1 MTFQKGLSGLLSRY
15 ETLFLLSLAL
25 IVILIYANTIDSPF
39 IFDSRNNIE
48 SNPHIR
54 ISKLTLNELAG
65 AALKSPTKQ
74 RPLSNISFALNYYLH
89 GYNVV
94 GFHVVNI
101 LIHISTGFLLY
112 FFVKST
118 FRTPALRSRY
128 DNYRWIAFFTA
139 AVWMVHPLQTQSVSY
154 IVQRMN
160 SLCAMFYVLSI
171 LFYARFR
178 LSGQQKNKWWLFSG
192 CILAGVLALASKQ
205 IAATLPF
212 FIIAYEWY
220 FFQDLALKWLKNHL
234 PLLIGC
240 LLLVAVIVLA
250 LLGGNPLDG
259 ILQGYKGRDF
269 TLTQRLLTEARVV
282 IFYISQLLWP
292 HPSRLNLDHDFA
304 ISNSLM
310 DPMTTIFS
318 IFFIVALI
326 GLAVVTAR
334 KQPLLSF
341 CILWFFGNLVIESSF
356 AALEIIFEHR
366 VYLPSMTFCLIV
378 AWVVYRWVKPTWLQT
393 ALLCVMV
400 TVGAVWT
407 YQRNAVY
414 SDRITFWQDCAD
426 KSPGKARPHN
436 NLGVALAAQGYHD
449 KAIEEY
455 HKALQIDPNYQDPIA
470 NIGLSLAEQGKVEE
484 SITQFLKALEINPK
498 DYKTL
503 NNLGASLIVMQRY
516 TEAVQSLSEA
526 LTLYPY
532 YAQAH
537 NNLGAA
543 LQHQGRIEEAIDHF
557 STAVQL
563 DPNYIQAYN
572 NLGIILA
579 NQGRYEE
586 AIEQFSAA
594 LKINPKYE
602 SARLNLEKS
611 LAAIKDQQKP
621 PNNRENNLK

>member
-1 MTFQKGLSGLLSRY
+1 MAFQKGLSGLLSRY

-25 IVILIYANTIDSPF
+25 IVILIYANTIGSPF
-39 IFDSRNNIE
+39 IFDSSNNIV

-54 ISKLTLNELAG
+54 ISKITLSALTD
-65 AALKSPTKQ
+65 AAFKSPARQ
-74 RPLSNISFALNYYLH
+74 RPLSNISFALNYYLL

-128 DNYRWIAFFTA
+128 DNDMWIAFFTA

-160 SLCAMFYVLSI
+160 SLCAMFYMLSI

-178 LSGQQKNKWWLFSG
+178 LGGQQRKKWWLFSG
-192 CILAGVLALASKQ
+192 CILAGVLALTSKQ

-220 FFQDLALKWLKNHL
+220 FFQDLEVKWLKNHL
-234 PLLIGC
+234 ALLTGC

-250 LLGGNPLDG
+250 VLGSNPLDV

-269 TLTQRLLTEARVV
+269 TLTQRLLTEPRVV

-304 ISNSLM
+304 LSNSLM
-310 DPMTTIFS
+310 DPMTTFFS
-318 IFFIVALI
+318 IFTIAALI

-334 KQPLLSF
+334 KQRLLSF
-341 CILWFFGNLVIESSF
+341 CILWFFGNLVIESSIVS
-356 AALEIIFEHR
+356 LEIIFEHR

-378 AWVVYRWVKPTWLQT
+378 VWVVYRRVKPTWLQT

-407 YQRNAVY
+407 YQRNEVY
-414 SDRITFWQDCAD
+414 RDRITFWQDCVN
-426 KSPGKARPHN
+426 KSPRKARPYN
-436 NLGVALAAQGYHD
+436 NLGVALAD
-449 KAIEEY
+449 KGDHEEALKAY
-455 HKALQIDPNYQDPIA
+455 HKALEIDPHYEDPIA
-470 NIGLSLAEQGKVEE
+470 NIGLSLAEQGKIEE
-484 SITQFLKALEINPK
+484 SITQFLKALQIDPK

-503 NNLGASLIVMQRY
+503 NNLGASLIVVERY
-516 TEAVQSLSEA
+516 TEAVQRLSEA
-526 LTLYPY
+526 LRLNPY

-537 NNLGAA
+537 NNIGVA

-563 DPNYIQAYN
+563 DPGYLKAYN
-572 NLGIILA
+572 SLGIALA
-579 NQGRYEE
+579 KQGRYEE
-586 AIEQFSAA
+586 AIKQFSAA
-594 LKINPKYE
+594 LKINPEYK

-611 LAAIKDQQKP
+611 LKAIND
-621 PNNRENNLK
+621 

>member
-25 IVILIYANTIDSPF
+25 IVILIYANTIGSPF

-54 ISKLTLNELAG
+54 ISKITLNELTE
-65 AALKSPTKQ
+65 AAFKSPSRQ

-94 GFHVVNI
+94 GFHVVNV
-101 LIHISTGFLLY
+101 LVHIATGFLLY

-128 DNYRWIAFFTA
+128 GDYMWISFFTT

-160 SLCAMFYVLSI
+160 SLAAMFYILSI
-171 LFYARFR
+171 MLYARFR

-205 IAATLPF
+205 IAATLPV

-220 FFQDLALKWLKNHL
+220 FFRDLKLKWLKKHI
-234 PLLIGC
+234 PLLTGC
-240 LLLVAVIVLA
+240 LLLAVVIALA
-250 LLGGNPLDG
+250 LLGSNPLDG
-259 ILQGYKGRDF
+259 ILKGYQSRDF
-269 TLTQRLLTEARVV
+269 TLTQRLLTEPRVV
-282 IFYISQLLWP
+282 IFYLSQLLWP
-292 HPSRLNLDHDFA
+292 HPSRLNLDHDFPL
-304 ISNSLM
+304 SNSLI
-310 DPMTTIFS
+310 DPVTTFFS
-318 IFFIVALI
+318 IFTIAALI
-326 GLAVVTAR
+326 VLAIVMSK
-334 KQPLLSF
+334 KQRLLSF
-341 CILWFFGNLVIESSF
+341 CIMWFFGNLVIESSILP
-356 AALEIIFEHR
+356 LEIIYEHR
-366 VYLPSMTFCLIV
+366 VYLPSMTFSLIAV
-378 AWVVYRWVKPTWLQT
+378 LAVYRWVKPAWLPA
-393 ALLCVMV
+393 ALLCAMV

-407 YQRNAVY
+407 YERNAVY
-414 SDRITFWQDCAD
+414 SDRVTFWQDCAD

-436 NLGVALAAQGYHD
+436 NLGVALADQGYHD
-449 KAIEEY
+449 EAMKKY
-455 HKALQIDPNYQDPIA
+455 YKALQIDPLYQDPVA
-470 NIGLSLAEQGKVEE
+470 NIGLSLAQQGKMEE

-498 DYKTL
+498 DHKTL
-503 NNLGASLIVMQRY
+503 NNLGASLIVVGRHK
-516 TEAVQSLSEA
+516 EAIQSLSVA
-526 LTLYPY
+526 LTLDPY

-537 NNLGAA
+537 NNLGVA

-557 STAVQL
+557 STAVLL
-563 DPNYIQAYN
+563 DPDYTRAYN

-594 LKINPKYE
+594 LKVNPKFK

-611 LAAIKDQQKP
+611 LKAI
-621 PNNRENNLK
+621 NE

>member
-1 MTFQKGLSGLLSRY
+1 MTFHKGLSGLLARY

-25 IVILIYANTIDSPF
+25 LVILIYANTLGSPF
-39 IFDSRNNIE
+39 VFDSRNNIE

-54 ISKLTLNELAG
+54 ISKITLNDLA
-65 AALKSPTKQ
+65 AAAFKSPAKQ

-94 GFHVVNI
+94 GFHVVNV
-101 LIHISTGFLLY
+101 LVHIATGFLLY

-128 DNYRWIAFFTA
+128 GDYMWISFFTT

-160 SLCAMFYVLSI
+160 SLAAMFYILSI
-171 LFYARFR
+171 MLYARFR

-205 IAATLPF
+205 IAATLPV

-220 FFQDLALKWLKNHL
+220 FFRDLKLKWLKKHI
-234 PLLIGC
+234 PLLTGC
-240 LLLVAVIVLA
+240 LLLAVVIALA
-250 LLGGNPLDG
+250 LLGSNPLDG
-259 ILQGYKGRDF
+259 ILKGYQSRDF
-269 TLTQRLLTEARVV
+269 TLTQRLLTEPRVV
-282 IFYISQLLWP
+282 IFYLSQLLWP
-292 HPSRLNLDHDFA
+292 HPSRLNLDHDFSL
-304 ISNSLM
+304 SNSLI
-310 DPMTTIFS
+310 DPVTTFFS
-318 IFFIVALI
+318 IFTIAALI
-326 GLAVVTAR
+326 VLAIVMSK
-334 KQPLLSF
+334 KQRLLSF
-341 CILWFFGNLVIESSF
+341 CIMWFFGNLVIESSILP
-356 AALEIIFEHR
+356 LEIIYEHR
-366 VYLPSMTFCLIV
+366 VYLPSMTFSLIAV
-378 AWVVYRWVKPTWLQT
+378 LAVYRWVKPAWLPA
-393 ALLCVMV
+393 ALLCAMV

-407 YQRNAVY
+407 YERNAVY
-414 SDRITFWQDCAD
+414 SDRVTFWQDCAD

-436 NLGVALAAQGYHD
+436 NLGVALADQGYHD
-449 KAIEEY
+449 EAMKKY
-455 HKALQIDPNYQDPIA
+455 YKALQIDPLYQDPVA
-470 NIGLSLAEQGKVEE
+470 NIGLSLAQQGKMEE

-498 DYKTL
+498 DHKTL
-503 NNLGASLIVMQRY
+503 NNLGASLIVVGRHK
-516 TEAVQSLSEA
+516 EAIQSLSVA
-526 LTLYPY
+526 LTLDPY

-537 NNLGAA
+537 NNLGVA

-557 STAVQL
+557 STAVLL
-563 DPNYIQAYN
+563 DPDYTRAYN

-594 LKINPKYE
+594 LKVNPKFK

-611 LAAIKDQQKP
+611 LKAI
-621 PNNRENNLK
+621 NE

>member
-1 MTFQKGLSGLLSRY
+1 MTFHKGLTGLLSRY

-25 IVILIYANTIDSPF
+25 LVILIYANTLGSPF

-54 ISKLTLNELAG
+54 ISKITLNDLTE
-65 AALKSPTKQ
+65 AAFKSPAKQ

-112 FFVKST
+112 LFVKST

-128 DNYRWIAFFTA
+128 GNYLWISFFTA

-160 SLCAMFYVLSI
+160 SLAAMFYILSI
-171 LFYARFR
+171 LLYARFR
-178 LSGQQKNKWWLFSG
+178 LSRQQRNKWWLFSG
-192 CILAGVLALASKQ
+192 CILSGVLALASKQ
-205 IAATLPF
+205 IAATLPV

-220 FFQDLALKWLKNHL
+220 FFRDLDLKWLKNHI
-234 PLLIGC
+234 LLLTGC
-240 LLLVAVIVLA
+240 LLLAAVIALA
-250 LLGGNPLDG
+250 LLGSNPLDG
-259 ILQGYKGRDF
+259 ILEGYKGRDF
-269 TLTQRLLTEARVV
+269 TLTQRLLTESRVV
-282 IFYISQLLWP
+282 IFYLSQLLWP

-304 ISNSLM
+304 LSNSLL
-310 DPMTTIFS
+310 DPMTTFFS
-318 IFFIVALI
+318 IFTIAALI
-326 GLAVVTAR
+326 GLAVVTAK
-334 KQPLLSF
+334 KQRLLSF
-341 CILWFFGNLVIESSF
+341 CIVWFFGNLVIESSILP
-356 AALEIIFEHR
+356 LEIIFEHR
-366 VYLPSMTFCLIV
+366 VYLPSMMFSLIV
-378 AWVVYRWVKPTWLQT
+378 ILFVYRWVKPTWMQ
-393 ALLCVMV
+393 AVLLCAMV

-407 YQRNAVY
+407 YERNTVY
-414 SDRITFWQDCAD
+414 SDRIAFWQDCVD
-426 KSPGKARPHN
+426 KSPRKARPYN
-436 NLGVALAAQGYHD
+436 NLGVALADQGYQD
-449 KAIEEY
+449 EAIKKY
-455 HKALQIDPNYQDPIA
+455 RKALQIDPHYQDPVA
-470 NIGLSLAEQGKVEE
+470 NIGLSLAEQGKMEE

-503 NNLGASLIVMQRY
+503 NNLGASLIVVDRHA
-516 TEAVQSLSEA
+516 EAVQYLSEA
-526 LTLYPY
+526 ITLDPY

-537 NNLGAA
+537 NNLGVG
-543 LQHQGRIEEAIDHF
+543 LQHQGRLEEAIDHF

-563 DPNYIQAYN
+563 DPDYIQAYN

-579 NQGRYEE
+579 NQGRFEE

-594 LKINPKYE
+594 LKVNPAYK

-611 LAAIKDQQKP
+611 LKALND
-621 PNNRENNLK
+621 

>member
-1 MTFQKGLSGLLSRY
+1 MTFHKGLSGLLSRY
-15 ETLFLLSLAL
+15 ENLFLLPLAL
-25 IVILIYANTIDSPF
+25 IVILIYANTIGSPF

-48 SNPHIR
+48 TNPHIR
-54 ISKLTLNELAG
+54 ISKITLNDLA
-65 AALKSPTKQ
+65 AAAFKSPLKQ

-128 DNYRWIAFFTA
+128 GDYLWISFFTT

-178 LSGQQKNKWWLFSG
+178 LSGQQKNKWRLLSG

-205 IAATLPF
+205 IAATLPV

-220 FFQDLALKWLKNHL
+220 FFRDLELKWLKNQI
-234 PLLIGC
+234 PLLTGC
-240 LLLVAVIVLA
+240 LLLTAVIALA
-250 LLGGNPLDG
+250 LLGSNPLDG
-259 ILQGYKGRDF
+259 ILKGYQGRDF
-269 TLTQRLLTEARVV
+269 TLTQRLLTEPRVI
-282 IFYISQLLWP
+282 IFYLSQLLWP
-292 HPSRLNLDHDFA
+292 HPSRLNLDHDFTL
-304 ISNSLM
+304 SNSLM
-310 DPMTTIFS
+310 DPMTTFFS
-318 IFFIVALI
+318 IFIIAALI
-326 GLAVVTAR
+326 GLAVVTAS
-334 KQPLLSF
+334 KQRLLSF
-341 CILWFFGNLVIESSF
+341 CIMWFFGNLVIESSILP
-356 AALEIIFEHR
+356 LEIIFEHR
-366 VYLPSMTFCLIV
+366 VYLPSMTFSLIIV
-378 AWVVYRWVKPTWLQT
+378 LLVYRWVKPAWLPA
-393 ALLCVMV
+393 ALLCAMV

-407 YQRNAVY
+407 YERNAVY
-414 SDRITFWQDCAD
+414 SDRVTFWQDCAD
-426 KSPGKARPHN
+426 KSPGKARPFN
-436 NLGVALAAQGYHD
+436 NLGVALADQGDHD
-449 KAIEEY
+449 EAIKQY
-455 HKALQIDPNYQDPIA
+455 QKALQIDPLYQDPVA
-470 NIGLSLAEQGKVEE
+470 NIGLSLAQKGKMEE
-484 SITQFLKALEINPK
+484 SITQFLKALVINPK

-503 NNLGASLIVMQRY
+503 NNLGASLIVVGRV
-516 TEAVQSLSEA
+516 TEAIQRLSEA
-526 LTLYPY
+526 LTLDPY

-537 NNLGAA
+537 NNLGVA
-543 LQHQGRIEEAIDHF
+543 LQRQGRVGEAIDHF

-563 DPNYIQAYN
+563 DPDYSRAYN

-594 LKINPKYE
+594 LKINPKFK

-611 LAAIKDQQKP
+611 LKAIND
-621 PNNRENNLK
+621 

>member
-1 MTFQKGLSGLLSRY
+1 MTFQKGLSRLLSRY

-25 IVILIYANTIDSPF
+25 IVILIYANTIGSPF

-54 ISKLTLNELAG
+54 ISKITLNELTE
-65 AALKSPTKQ
+65 AAFKSPSRQ

-128 DNYRWIAFFTA
+128 DNYMWIAFFTA

-160 SLCAMFYVLSI
+160 SLSAMLYMLSI

-178 LSGQQKNKWWLFSG
+178 LSVQQRNKWWLFSG
-192 CILAGVLALASKQ
+192 CILAAVLALASKQ

-269 TLTQRLLTEARVV
+269 TLTQRLLTEPRVV

-304 ISNSLM
+304 LSNSLM
-310 DPMTTIFS
+310 DPLTTIFS

-334 KQPLLSF
+334 KQRLLSF
-341 CILWFFGNLVIESSF
+341 CILWFFGNLVIESSIVP
-356 AALEIIFEHR
+356 LEIIFEHR
-366 VYLPSMTFCLIV
+366 VYLPSMTFSLIIV
-378 AWVVYRWVKPTWLQT
+378 LLVYRWIKPTWLPA
-393 ALLCVMV
+393 ALLCAMV
-400 TVGAVWT
+400 TVNAVWT
-407 YQRNAVY
+407 YERNAVY
-414 SDRITFWQDCAD
+414 SDRITFWQDCVD
-426 KSPGKARPHN
+426 KSPGKARPYN
-436 NLGVALAAQGYHD
+436 NLGTALADQGYHD
-449 KAIEEY
+449 QAIKLY
-455 HKALQIDPNYQDPIA
+455 QKALQLDPLYQEPVA
-470 NIGLSLAEQGKVEE
+470 NIGISLAQQGKMEE

-503 NNLGASLIVMQRY
+503 NNLGASLIVVGRY
-516 TEAVQSLSEA
+516 KEAIQNLSEA
-526 LTLYPY
+526 LTLNPY

-537 NNLGAA
+537 TNIGAA

-557 STAVQL
+557 STAVLL
-563 DPNYIQAYN
+563 DPDNIRVYN

-586 AIEQFSAA
+586 AIKQFSAA
-594 LKINPKYE
+594 LKINPDYK

-611 LAAIKDQQKP
+611 LKAL
-621 PNNRENNLK
+621 NE

>member
-25 IVILIYANTIDSPF
+25 IVILIYANTIGSPF

-54 ISKLTLNELAG
+54 ISKITLNELTE
-65 AALKSPTKQ
+65 AAFKSPARQ

-139 AVWMVHPLQTQSVSY
+139 AVWMVHPLQTQSISY

-160 SLCAMFYVLSI
+160 SLSAMFYMLSI

-178 LSGQQKNKWWLFSG
+178 LSGQQRNKWWLFSG

-234 PLLIGC
+234 PLLIGS
-240 LLLVAVIVLA
+240 LLLLAVIVLA
-250 LLGGNPLDG
+250 LLGGNPLDS

-269 TLTQRLLTEARVV
+269 TLTQRLLTEPRVV

-304 ISNSLM
+304 LSNSLM
-310 DPMTTIFS
+310 DPLTTIFS
-318 IFFIVALI
+318 IFFIVAVI

-334 KQPLLSF
+334 KQRLLSF
-341 CILWFFGNLVIESSF
+341 CLIWFFGNLVIESSILS
-356 AALEIIFEHR
+356 LEIIFEHR
-366 VYLPSMTFCLIV
+366 VYLPSMTFSLIIV
-378 AWVVYRWVKPTWLQT
+378 LLVYRWVKPTWLQ
-393 ALLCVMV
+393 AVLLCALV
-400 TVGAVWT
+400 TLGAVWT
-407 YQRNAVY
+407 YQRNEVY
-414 SDRITFWQDCAD
+414 SDRITFWQDCVN
-426 KSPGKARPHN
+426 KSPRKARPYN
-436 NLGVALAAQGYHD
+436 NLGVALADKGYHEEAL
-449 KAIEEY
+449 KAY
-455 HKALQIDPNYQDPIA
+455 HKALEIDPHYEDPIA
-470 NIGLSLAEQGKVEE
+470 NIGLSLAEQGKMEE
-484 SITQFLKALEINPK
+484 SISQFLKALEINPK
-498 DYKTL
+498 DSRTL
-503 NNLGASLIVMQRY
+503 NNLGASLIVVGRD
-516 TEAVQSLSEA
+516 TEAIQRLSEA
-526 LTLYPY
+526 LTLDPY

-537 NNLGAA
+537 NNLGVA
-543 LQHQGRIEEAIDHF
+543 LQRQGRVDEAIDHF

-563 DPNYIQAYN
+563 DPGYLQAYN
-572 NLGIILA
+572 SLGIALA
-579 NQGRYEE
+579 NQGRYQE
-586 AIEQFSAA
+586 AIKQFSAA
-594 LKINPKYE
+594 LKINPEYK

-611 LAAIKDQQKP
+611 LKAI
-621 PNNRENNLK
+621 NE